1 MKAVKKEVEVKA
13 TQLTAQE
20 AQALSVLVQAVRI
33 ATKLGSFELE
43 DAVVIGNAKSI
54 LEKLIPK
61 KS

>member
-1 MKAVKKEVEVKA
+1 MKSVKDVEEVT
-13 TQLTAQE
+13 TQLRGNE
-20 AQALSVLVQAVRI
+20 VQALSVLIQAVKI

-54 LEKLIPK
+54 LEKLITK

>member
-20 AQALSVLVQAVRI
+20 AEAVWVLIQAVKI

-43 DAVVIGNAKSI
+43 DAVVIGNSKSV
-54 LEKLIPK
+54 LEKLIQK